1 MKVKI
6 LKENVIN
13 QIAAGEV
20 IENPASVVKELI
32 ENAIDAGAKKIQVE
46 IRGGGFQLI
55 RISDDGE
62 GMDGDDALLCFER
75 HGTSKIRTAE
85 DLHDLH
91 SMGFRGEAL
100 ASVCSI
106 SKIRLVT
113 SIGTQVTEVLAEAG
127 KILRKQAAARAR
139 GTTFEIRS
147 LFFNTPARKRF
158 QKSSTSSQTEITKVM
173 TKMALSH
180 PGIHFTLTA
189 GEKPIFEVREG
200 GVKERIETLLGKEF
214 LHGAREIKEENFSGF
229 IGSPLDA
236 RSNRSGQYLFIN
248 HRLVQCMPVSFA
260 VEEGYG
266 TRLSA
271 RRYPTF
277 VLFLEIPPNE
287 IDVNVHPQ
295 KREVRLQNEEKVRA
309 FVQQKV
315 SALFA
320 PSKSYVQLVAK
331 PIDIPLALPTK
342 LQEDT
347 PQTFFTEPE
356 LTAVGL
362 FGKFYFAEK
371 DEQLFLFDLSAAT
384 KQLFLKEENANPP
397 VPMLLPLHLDFAPH
411 EAKKIREHLE
421 EIEKLGIG
429 IRAFGENSFI
439 IDALTPHIP
448 ETRVRILI
456 EEWLGERG
464 EVRNVFARA
473 ASQKKKFT
481 RYEAHELAE
490 KILRECPDAPVY
502 KPINED
508 DLERFIANQKV
519 SASAI

>member
-1 MKVKI
+1 MKVRI

-20 IENPASVVKELI
+20 IENPASVVKELL
-32 ENAIDAGAKKIQVE
+32 ENAIDAGAKKIQVD

-85 DLHDLH
+85 DLHALH

-113 SIGTQVTEVLAEAG
+113 SMGTQATEVLATAG
-127 KILRKQAAARAR
+127 KILRKQTAARAR

-180 PGIHFTLTA
+180 PGIHLTLTA

-200 GVKERIETLLGKEF
+200 SLKERVEALLGKEF
-214 LHGAREIKEENFSGF
+214 LNGAREMKEENFSGYV
-229 IGSPLDA
+229 GSPLDA

-248 HRLVQCMPVSFA
+248 HRLVQCLPVSFA

-266 TRLSA
+266 TRLST

-277 VLFLEIPPNE
+277 VLFLEIPPDE

-320 PSKSYVQLVAK
+320 PSKSYVQPVAK
-331 PIDIPLALPTK
+331 PVDIPLVLPTK

-356 LTAVGL
+356 LIAVGL

-371 DEQLFLFDLSAAT
+371 EEQLYLFDLAAASEQLFLT
-384 KQLFLKEENANPP
+384 EENRNVT
-397 VPMLLPLHLDFAPH
+397 VPMLFPLHLDFAPH
-411 EAKKIREHLE
+411 EAKKIREHLTEME
-421 EIEKLGIG
+421 EFGIS
-429 IRAFGENSFI
+429 IRSFGENSFI
-439 IDALTPHIP
+439 VDALSPHIP
-448 ETRVRILI
+448 ETRVREFI

-464 EVRNVFARA
+464 EVRKVFAKA
-473 ASQKKKFT
+473 ASQKKKFS

-490 KILRECPDAPVY
+490 KILRICPDRPVY
-502 KPINED
+502 KPIREE
-508 DLERFIANQKV
+508 DLERFITNQKV
-519 SASAI
+519 SASAT